1 MEARQEQIEV
11 KIEPGTGKTVAR
23 LEPGVPR
30 VTGLGGEHMEIIRE
44 VAFRTRLT
52 PDDFFFML
60 DNLPS
65 YTKLINQFN
74 FIEKNKIPLETVKK
88 QIGEAFKVPINS
100 KHIDDLTKFRD
111 QLKEY
116 LSKAD
121 LSDETVDDVLDAE
134 RELREVEE
142 ELKRAF
148 KGNDDTDMDGN
159 AVFQEDTTVQQLK
172 LQGLK
177 ELQAL
182 SGEDEETKQEMRELE
197 AEINNKYLYDDF
209 LVSDDSDLY
218 EGNSSEP
225 SSPKK
230 RKVIDDEDD
239 DEPKKKQKYVNMDQ
253 EYSELE
259 KQEIIYRYKKARK
272 AMEKYQAQME
282 SFKQKKTRKKKRMIK
297 GVFLVEGG
305 KRNAIEID

>member
-1 MEARQEQIEV
+1 M
-11 KIEPGTGKTVAR
+11 
-23 LEPGVPR
+23 
-30 VTGLGGEHMEIIRE
+30 
-44 VAFRTRLT
+44 
-52 PDDFFFML
+52 
-60 DNLPS
+60 
-65 YTKLINQFN
+65 
-74 FIEKNKIPLETVKK
+74 
-88 QIGEAFKVPINS
+88 
-100 KHIDDLTKFRD
+100 
-111 QLKEY
+111 KEY